1 MTEPRIS
8 NPMYESTS
16 ATRPRKGGA
25 LVEFV
30 ICLPVF
36 LTIAIGTIESCRMI
50 YIRQSVQIAAYEC
63 ARLSITPGVA
73 IEDVE
78 DLAYVLVTGRGLAGH
93 SLVLSTDNLSELEY
107 GDLLAVTVA
116 VPVIENTVFGRWSLN
131 ESSIDGTVTIM
142 AEY

>member
-1 MTEPRIS
+1 MTEQCINNS
-8 NPMYESTS
+8 MYESTS
-16 ATRPRKGGA
+16 ATRRRKGGA

-36 LTIAIGTIESCRMI
+36 LMIAIGTIESCRMI
-50 YIRQSVQIAAYEC
+50 YVRQSVQIAAYEC

-73 IEDVE
+73 VEDVE
-78 DLAYVLVTGRGLAGH
+78 DLAFVLLTGRGLEGH
-93 SLVLSTDNLSELEY
+93 SLVLSTDNLPELEY
-107 GDLLAVTVA
+107 GDLLAVTVT